1 MILGI
6 LYSAIGRYAG
16 CHYVC
21 YAECHYAEF
30 HHADCR
36 GASEPT
42 FSQPVL
48 FLIISQLS
56 FFIMVRGYKTF
67 FVEFST
73 LWNKLERFQLTK
85 IFHPGVVFDGKA
97 KKGPTTLSIAQ
108 RDN

>member
-1 MILGI
+1 VILGI

-16 CHYVC
+16 CHCVC

-36 GASEPT
+36 CASEPT
-42 FSQPVL
+42 LSQPVL
-48 FLIISQLS
+48 FLINSQLS

-73 LWNKLERFQLTK
+73 LWNKLECFLFNFFALALYLMARLR
-85 IFHPGVVFDGKA
+85 KA
-97 KKGPTTLSIAQ
+97 PRHSP
-108 RDN
+108 